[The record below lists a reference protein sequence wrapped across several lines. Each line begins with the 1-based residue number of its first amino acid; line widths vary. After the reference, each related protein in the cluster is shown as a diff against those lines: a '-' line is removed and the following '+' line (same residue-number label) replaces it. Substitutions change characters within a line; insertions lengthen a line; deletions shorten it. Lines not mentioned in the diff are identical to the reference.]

1 MKMKSTLTI
10 LFCLLLVLTGCEDKN
25 KGTASLKIEASA
37 FVDNLGSFKVSGA
50 SVYLNGV
57 KQEGLTDINGILIVE
72 NLEPGMYEVMVS
84 NSNYGEARKTVDLR
98 KNLQQ
103 DVSVVLYPT
112 GTDPFILEIDKSL
125 FKSYCEG
132 EPLKFSMKLNS
143 VYIPAEQLD
152 VRVSLYQDHVP
163 ELILFEGKADGDGK
177 IEFEGM
183 IPCGGYNL
191 IVRVLSET
199 KEVYRYE
206 EYAEFKKPMKIRNF
220 RAVKQADQTVKMT
233 WDRFGG
239 DRFSEYCIY
248 VLVDDNPN
256 KNYIYWSHNLYDVEF
271 TDQYPLFGDSLQYVM
286 EVRNIYLNNTITYSE
301 KLHMGDQ
308 LMSREKL
315 MIRAVHPELPV
326 VYYQNKGELTAYD
339 YEQKK
344 VTGRVSH
351 PQACSDI
358 RFEQRDGT
366 NDVLLSFQDGKIWR
380 YDANL
385 KYKSTEQYPGA
396 ISSFI
401 QLNNDLRLCSFAD
414 PMFYNG
420 LCVFN
425 NQKEE
430 VWRKDIAAGNRIER
444 IPGSDK
450 LILSKPEASDVYLA
464 SYTQQGEIQVLD
476 NAFIPNIGI
485 KISPCGR
492 YLINGADEEVYAI
505 ADNKL
510 VLKGNLPVYLMYM
523 NYLNMEFSENGDEMY
538 IPMEMESRTIAV
550 VSYPELKQ
558 VRTIRTRG
566 DVISVMRA
574 GSDLICV
581 SKIDQFQS
589 QNYYYI
595 ERVRTGK

>member
-1 MKMKSTLTI
+1 MKSTLAL

-25 KGTASLKIEASA
+25 KRAASLKIEASA
-37 FVDNLGSFKVSGA
+37 FVENLGSFKVPGA
-50 SVYLNGV
+50 SVYLNGI
-57 KQEGLTDINGILIVE
+57 KQEGLTDLNGILIVE
-72 NLEPGMYEVMVS
+72 NLEPGIYEVMIS
-84 NSNYGEARKTVDLR
+84 NNNYGEARKAVDLR
-98 KNLQQ
+98 IDLQQ
-103 DVSVVLYPT
+103 EVSVVLYPT
-112 GTDPFILEIDKSL
+112 GSDPFILDIDNSL
-125 FKSYCEG
+125 FKTYCEG

-143 VYIPAEQLD
+143 VYIPVEQLD

-163 ELILFEGKADGDGK
+163 ELILFEGKAAGDGK

-191 IVRVLSET
+191 IVRVMSET
-199 KEVYRYE
+199 KEVYRYVV
-206 EYAEFKKPMKIRNF
+206 YTEFNKPMKIGNF
-220 RAVKQADQTVKMT
+220 RAVKQPDQTVKMT

-239 DRFSEYCIY
+239 DRFSGYFIY
-248 VLVDDNPN
+248 VLVDDSPK
-256 KNYIYWSHNLYDVEF
+256 KNYIYWSYNLSDVEF
-271 TDQYPLFGDSLQYVM
+271 TDQCPLFGDSLQYVM
-286 EVRNIYLNNTITYSE
+286 EVRNIYMNNTITYSE

-315 MIRAVHPELPV
+315 TIRAAHPELSL

-339 YEQKK
+339 YEKKK
-344 VTGRVSH
+344 VTGRVSK

-366 NDVLLSFQDGKIWR
+366 NDVLLSFQDGKICR

-401 QLNNDLRLCSFAD
+401 QLNSDLRLCSFAD

-425 NQKEE
+425 NQKED
-430 VWRKDIAAGNRIER
+430 VWRKDIAAGNSIER

-450 LILSKPEASDVYLA
+450 LILSKPEVRDVYLA
-464 SYTQQGEIQVLD
+464 SYTQEGEVKVLD
-476 NAFIPNIGI
+476 KALIPNIGI
-485 KISPCGR
+485 LISPCGR
-492 YLINGADEEVYAI
+492 YLIDGAYKKVYAI

-510 VLKGNLPVYLMYM
+510 ELKGNLPLYLMYK
-523 NYLNMEFSENGDEMY
+523 NYLNMAFSENGDEMY

-566 DVISVMRA
+566 DVVSVMRT

-589 QNYYYI
+589 QNNYYI
-595 ERVRTGK
+595 ERVRVDK